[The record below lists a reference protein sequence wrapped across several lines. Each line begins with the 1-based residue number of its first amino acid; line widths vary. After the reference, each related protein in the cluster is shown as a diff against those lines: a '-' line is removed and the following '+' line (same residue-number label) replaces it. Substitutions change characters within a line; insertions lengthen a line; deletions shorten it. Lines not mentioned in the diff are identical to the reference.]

1 MNAWWDGTSLR
12 RRVYLGLVL
21 LLVAF
26 AAGLAWDPKGLRHY
40 RDLGHELARLDADN
54 ARLHGQVGT
63 LQRRADALRGDAR
76 SLERAARESGF
87 IGPDEVLF
95 ELR

>member
-12 RRVYLGLVL
+12 RRVYLGLLL

-40 RDLGHELARLDADN
+40 RDLGNELARLDADN
-54 ARLHGQVGT
+54 ARLRRDAET
-63 LQRRADALRGDAR
+63 LNRRADALRGDVR
-76 SLERAARESGF
+76 SLERAAREGGF
-87 IGPDEVLF
+87 IAPDEVLF

>member
-40 RDLGHELARLDADN
+40 RALGGEHARLEADN
-54 ARLHGQVGT
+54 LRLRGDLDT
-63 LQRRADALRGDAR
+63 LRRRTEALRGDAR

-87 IGPDEVLF
+87 IHDEEMLF